1 MLVTPNQGGDQA
13 AREAALARAARAH
26 ASIDW
31 PCVPRAREGL
41 LELGGL
47 RVLELDVAAIADGME
62 LFRRISAGSL
72 RAPYAAAD
80 GFIVGIREAL
90 RAAHRVVDPAT
101 GRPFCLGRLSPANLL
116 FDAEGRTHLIG
127 FGHNFPLEDEHG
139 NPNALIPH
147 TAAPEL
153 AMGGQA
159 SPEGDYV
166 ALLAFVRSHLSL
178 VDRSDVMAR
187 ILHGVANNSDKALI
201 ELVFWV
207 ESKVIGALPSA
218 RASMLESIEVA
229 DRIRAILGVTIDPEG
244 FAAFA
249 AGVLSDPRAE
259 VIEPRAPGV
268 GRLVVGPEAEWVQW
282 NDDERRRLRG
292 AMRRVFLALSEKQQL
307 GSTEPVRSVD
317 LIEVGW
323 PDETMEHESA
333 LNRTYVTLNRLRKLF
348 PEGVVERFDD
358 GYRLRPDVAI
368 THSIRHG

>member
-1 MLVTPNQGGDQA
+1 MLEIAGRP
-13 AREAALARAARAH
+13 
-26 ASIDW
+26 
-31 PCVPRAREGL
+31 
-41 LELGGL
+41 
-47 RVLELDVAAIADGME
+47 VLELDVAAIADGME
-62 LFRRISAGSL
+62 LFRRISVGSQ

-80 GFIVGIREAL
+80 GFIVGIRESL
-90 RAAHRVVDPAT
+90 QAAHRALDPDT
-101 GRPFCLGRLSPANLL
+101 GRPLCLGRLSPANLL
-116 FDAEGRTHLIG
+116 FDAEGRTHVVG

-147 TAAPEL
+147 TAAPEF

-166 ALLAFVRSHLSL
+166 ALLAFVRSHMSL

-207 ESKVIGALPSA
+207 ESRVIGAMPSA
-218 RASMLESIEVA
+218 RASTRESIAVA

-249 AGVLSDPRAE
+249 ARVLSDPRAE
-259 VIEPRAPGV
+259 AVEPLTPGV
-268 GRLVVGPEAEWVQW
+268 GRLVIGPDAEWVQW
-282 NDDERRRLRG
+282 NDDEKRRLRG
-292 AMRRVFLALSEKQQL
+292 AMRRVFLALSENQQL

-317 LIEVGW
+317 LIDVGW
-323 PDETMEHESA
+323 PGESVEHESA
-333 LNRTYVTLNRLRKLF
+333 LNRTYVTMNRLRKLF

-358 GYRLRPDVAI
+358 GYRLSPDVAI
-368 THSIRHG
+368 THSARHG